1 MIEVKTMIRDGIL
14 KFLVAVLAMCG
25 GLSSSDA
32 LSERINASS
41 SDAIEITTEPVVAPP
56 DGARYKID
64 AGQSRFI
71 VKAFAGGLLS
81 GFAHDHTIAI
91 RNFSGETTFTYV
103 TVSPA
108 SLQMTIRADSLTVTD
123 KVSDSDRQK
132 IQTTMRD
139 EVLEVDKYP
148 EIILKSTNVV
158 ATKTGEGH
166 YNATISGDLT
176 LHGVTRSVSIPARLV
191 FNADNM
197 RAQGEFSLR
206 QTNYG
211 IKPVSI
217 AAGTIKVK
225 DEVKFSFEIVAH
237 Q

>member
-1 MIEVKTMIRDGIL
+1 MIRGGIL
-14 KFLVAVLAMCG
+14 KFLVAAFVMCG
-25 GLSSSDA
+25 GLPSPDA
-32 LSERINASS
+32 LSERMNASPP
-41 SDAIEITTEPVVAPP
+41 DAIKAASGPVLAPR
-56 DGARYKID
+56 DGARYRID
-64 AGQSRFI
+64 ASQSRFM

-81 GFAHDHTIAI
+81 GFAHDHNIAI
-91 RNFSGETTFTYV
+91 RNFTGEAAFTYV

-108 SLQMTIRADSLTVTD
+108 SLQMTIKADSLAVVD
-123 KVSDSDRQK
+123 KISDSDRQK

-139 EVLEVDKYP
+139 EVLEVAKYP
-148 EIILKSTNVV
+148 EIILKSTNVA
-158 ATKTGEGH
+158 ATRTGEGH
-166 YNATISGDLT
+166 YSATITGDLT
-176 LHGVTRSVSIPARLV
+176 LHGVTRSVTIPARLV

-211 IKPVSI
+211 IKPVSV

-225 DEVKFSFEIVAH
+225 DEVRFSFEIVAH

>member
-1 MIEVKTMIRDGIL
+1 MIRAGVL
-14 KFLVAVLAMCG
+14 KFLAALAVCG
-25 GLSSSDA
+25 GLPSSDA
-32 LSERINASS
+32 LSERANLSS
-41 SDAIEITTEPVVAPP
+41 RGAVEITAGPAVRPP
-56 DGARYKID
+56 EGARYRID
-64 AGQSRFI
+64 ASQSRFI
-71 VKAFAGGLLS
+71 VRAFAGGLLS

-91 RNFSGETTFTYV
+91 RSFTGEAAFTYV

-108 SLQMTIRADSLTVTD
+108 SLQMTIKADSLAVTD

-132 IQTTMRD
+132 IQATMRD

-148 EIILKSTNVV
+148 EIVLKSTNVV
-158 ATKTGEGH
+158 ATRTGEGH
-166 YNATISGDLT
+166 YDATITGDLT
-176 LHGVTRSVSIPARLV
+176 LHGVTRGVSIPAKLV

-197 RAQGEFSLR
+197 RARGEFSLR
-206 QTNYG
+206 QTSYG

>member
-1 MIEVKTMIRDGIL
+1 MIRDSIF
-14 KFLVAVLAMCG
+14 KFMVAALALCS

-32 LSERINASS
+32 LSERVNATSS
-41 SDAIEITTEPVVAPP
+41 VPLEISIQPAVAPP
-56 DGARYKID
+56 DGARYRVD
-64 AGQSRFI
+64 ASQSRFV

-81 GFAHDHTIAI
+81 GFAHDHTISI
-91 RNFSGETTFTYV
+91 RSFTGEAAFTYV

-108 SLQMTIRADSLTVTD
+108 SLQLTIKADSLAVTD
-123 KVSDSDRQK
+123 KISDSDRTK
-132 IQTTMRD
+132 IQTTMRN

-158 ATKTGEGH
+158 ATRTGEGH
-166 YNATISGDLT
+166 YDAIISGDLT
-176 LHGVTRSVSIPARLV
+176 LHGVTRNVSIPAKLI
-191 FNADNM
+191 FNADNL
-197 RAQGEFSLR
+197 RARGEFSLR

-237 Q
+237 P